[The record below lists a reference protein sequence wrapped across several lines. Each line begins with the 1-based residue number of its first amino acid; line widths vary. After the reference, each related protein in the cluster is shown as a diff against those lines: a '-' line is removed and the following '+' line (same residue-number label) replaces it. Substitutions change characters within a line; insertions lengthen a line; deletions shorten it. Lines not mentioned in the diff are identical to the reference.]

1 MSNKEDLPSIN
12 DYLEESN
19 LPSYKDFIEEK
30 EELPSVEEYKTYPLE
45 EDQTIE
51 DADGN
56 TFAEV
61 IDVVK
66 APEWQE
72 LVKLVNDVRKE
83 IPEIPEIKS
92 YDEEIGQISE
102 KIAEIQENF
111 SIYDLKSDKIFD
123 LKSKNE
129 EFEEKLTE
137 IEQKIPEVPEV
148 RYYEGDIELIYG
160 KISRIKEEIESLPE
174 VKYYENDL
182 DALKSRIEQV
192 NESIPTFP
200 DWVQKVNEVPD
211 FSWIGKTFGIID
223 DDFKKVQGHLD
234 IIKEKIDSR
243 VSELNEVIETKDFE
257 QRVDSKNLSENL
269 DSTNIRLTES
279 KEKIYKELREMTLR
293 VYDHHKEFKDDDRK
307 LKKSI
312 LGEQNKLKQTLK
324 EQIKSI
330 ENESIKT
337 DEKIISFY
345 TDLKEEVEQ
354 KFNSLPEVKYYDK
367 DIKKLQVEVKNVK
380 TNIKGLI
387 TELYKIANVI
397 KKQQKTL
404 TEGLL
409 DEPPNEKETAG
420 KQTDPL
426 TPLDQKFATLDDL
439 SKHYRLFISRIQ
451 TQLSTM
457 GGGGAGFIKD
467 LDDVTFDGT
476 DNQLLIYNSTTS
488 KWVGIAS
495 TAIQGSVGAAGTWGV
510 DNVGIHTVKSV
521 GIGTTTAKAGVSLHV
536 IGDIEATGNVTV
548 GGTVTYEDVKNVDSL
563 GIITGRD
570 NIEIITDGKK
580 LQIGASA
587 DLQLYHDSNQSF
599 IDNNTGPLFI
609 RNNVDDDDGGNIII
623 QAKSGK
629 SSAVFQDDEGVRLY
643 FNDVEKFETT
653 SGGINITGNIESDSL
668 NVTGVSTLTNQ
679 IKLFSDDGSPG
690 RIDLYCEASNAH
702 YARIQAPAHSDFSGN
717 ITLTL
722 PSDSGTLLTNVVE
735 DTTPQLGGNLDL
747 NSKNI
752 TGSGSF
758 GVTGI
763 STFNTGVGTVHIGS
777 GNTALLVDGD
787 ARILGILTVGSASV
801 VIDGDNNTVSVG
813 LVTVTNS
820 TIILGENVTLDA
832 GATGINSAPNVFYVA
847 KDGDDTNNG
856 TSIDNAKLTI
866 AGAVSIANTGSVIKV
881 LSGNYVEN
889 NPIELPAFSAVVGD
903 DLRTVKVLPNN
914 TTQDIFHVKKG
925 CKLANMTFSGHVHP
939 AAAVAFPTG
948 GATNVGGGKWKGP
961 YIQNCTSDTTTGI
974 GVLIDGDKA
983 EKTKSMNVDAFTQ
996 YNQGG
1001 VGVAVTNEGYAQLVS
1016 VFTICCDKAITVHK
1030 GGQADV
1036 ANSNCSFGTFGLI
1049 ADGVSDQQFTGIV
1062 TTSAAAGQD
1071 TVIVNVGAVT
1081 TRPYDGQVVFFDTL
1095 FKSVESITITNGGSG
1110 YTSTPSVT
1118 VSTPSGPNGEVAT
1131 AFATIEGGNV
1141 TSIDIISSGSQYTGT
1156 ATITISAPD
1165 SGTTATATAV
1175 MSDTYFTINSATP
1188 ISSGITTLTLA
1199 ENLFNTVG
1207 VGSTAFF
1214 FQQSKIV
1221 ASSHTFEYI
1230 GSGNTI
1236 TGATPKRGGV
1246 TIQANEAVSQNGG
1259 RVIYTSTDQSGNFR
1273 IGDDLQINQ
1282 ATGTISGRA
1291 FSKSLFSEMT
1301 PFILALS

>member
-12 DYLEESN
+12 DFLGDSN
-19 LPSYKDFIEEK
+19 LPSYKDFIEEEK
-30 EELPSVEEYKTYPLE
+30 ELPSVEEYKTHPLE

-51 DADGN
+51 DANGN

-72 LVKLVNDVRKE
+72 LVRLVNDVRKE

-111 SIYDLKSDKIFD
+111 SIYDLKSDKIYD

-129 EFEEKLTE
+129 EFEAKITE

-234 IIKEKIDSR
+234 IIREKIDLR
-243 VSELNEVIETKDFE
+243 VSELNENIEVKDFE
-257 QRVDSKNLSENL
+257 QKVDL
-269 DSTNIRLTES
+269 TNFKKTYSES
-279 KEKIYKELREMTLR
+279 KGKIFDELKEITLR
-293 VYDHHKEFKDDDRK
+293 IYDHKHEFKDDDRK
-307 LKKSI
+307 LKKAI
-312 LGEQNKLKQTLK
+312 LGEQNKIKQTLEK
-324 EQIKSI
+324 QIKKFTD
-330 ENESIKT
+330 ESVKT
-337 DEKIISFY
+337 DKVILSYFEE
-345 TDLKEEVEQ
+345 LKESVEE
-354 KFNSLPEVKYYDK
+354 KVNSIPEVKYYDEQI
-367 DIKKLQVEVKNVK
+367 DDLQSDVKSVK
-380 TNIKGLI
+380 TDIKGLVS
-387 TELYKIANVI
+387 ELYKIAVVI
-397 KKQQKTL
+397 KKQQKALSEADL
-404 TEGLL
+404 TRGKKAEKLVEGLL
-409 DEPPNEKETAG
+409 NEPPNTKESSGRQA
-420 KQTDPL
+420 DPL
-426 TPLDQKFATLDDL
+426 TPMDQKFATLQDL
-439 SKHYRLFISRIQ
+439 SNHYRLFINRVQ

-467 LDDVTFDGT
+467 LDDVTFDQTTGT
-476 DNQLLIYNSTTS
+476 NKLLIYDGA

-495 TAIQGSVGAAGTWGV
+495 TA
-510 DNVGIHTVKSV
+510 
-521 GIGTTTAKAGVSLHV
+521 
-536 IGDIEATGNVTV
+536 V
-548 GGTVTYEDVKNVDSL
+548 GGPADELSENTTGVNLVLSGNLSVAGIATYEDVKNIDSIGIVTARSGVDVL
-563 GIITGRD
+563 
-570 NIEIITDGKK
+570 
-580 LQIGASA
+580 
-587 DLQLYHDSNQSF
+587 
-599 IDNNTGPLFI
+599 
-609 RNNVDDDDGGNIII
+609 
-623 QAKSGK
+623 
-629 SSAVFQDDEGVRLY
+629 
-643 FNDVEKFETT
+643 
-653 SGGINITGNIESDSL
+653 SGGIN
-668 NVTGVSTLTNQ
+668 VTGV
-679 IKLFSDDGSPG
+679 
-690 RIDLYCEASNAH
+690 
-702 YARIQAPAHSDFSGN
+702 
-717 ITLTL
+717 
-722 PSDSGTLLTNVVE
+722 
-735 DTTPQLGGNLDL
+735 
-747 NSKNI
+747 
-752 TGSGSF
+752 
-758 GVTGI
+758 

-847 KDGDDTNNG
+847 KDGDDANNG

-866 AGAVSIANTGSVIKV
+866 AGAVGVANTGSVIKV
-881 LSGNYVEN
+881 MSGNYVES

-903 DLRTVKVLPNN
+903 DLRTVKVLPSN
-914 TTQDIFHVKKG
+914 TTQDLFHVKKG

-939 AAAVAFPTG
+939 AAAVAFPTS

-1030 GGQADV
+1030 GGQADI
-1036 ANSNCSFGTFGLI
+1036 ANSNCSFGTFGLV
-1049 ADGVSDQQFTGIV
+1049 ANGVSNQQFTGIV
-1062 TTSAAAGQD
+1062 TTSAAVGQD
-1071 TVIVNVGAVT
+1071 KVSVNVGGIT
-1081 TRPYDGQVVFFDTL
+1081 TRPYDGQVVFFDEL
-1095 FKSVESITITNGGSG
+1095 FRSVESITITEGGTN

-1118 VSTPSGPNGEVAT
+1118 ISAPTGPNGETAT
-1131 AFATIEGGNV
+1131 AFATLEDGVV
-1141 TSIDIISSGSQYTGT
+1141 TSIDIISSGSQYRQTDNVT
-1156 ATITISAPD
+1156 VTLTAPD
-1165 SGTTATATAV
+1165 SGTNAQAAAV

-1236 TGATPKRGGV
+1236 TSATPKRGGV